1 MHQKQS
7 ACFSQKKNSE
17 FNYLGLLINS
27 QLSFKSHVIK
37 VGHRVKFNLSNFRF
51 IRNSMTTDA
60 AKIYMH
66 AMIMSHFTY
75 CLTSFAQANKTMDR
89 KSNTYHHCLILR
101 KYKLL
106 SWDNLIKYANLCLI
120 FKILHNKAPPPLQQC
135 ITQRSNTNRTTRGS
149 SRGDC
154 VVPFRKSA
162 FSHSAFSVTASQEWN
177 SLPAHIREISSYRPF
192 SGQLKIWL
200 NGHQLCTH

>member
-1 MHQKQS
+1 
-7 ACFSQKKNSE
+7 
-17 FNYLGLLINS
+17 
-27 QLSFKSHVIK
+27 
-37 VGHRVKFNLSNFRF
+37 
-51 IRNSMTTDA
+51 MTTDA

-75 CLTSFAQANKTMDR
+75 CLTSFAQANKTALKPPETLYKLTLKVLDR

-106 SWDNLIKYANLCLI
+106 SWENLIKYANLCLI

-154 VVPFRKSA
+154 VVPLRKSA